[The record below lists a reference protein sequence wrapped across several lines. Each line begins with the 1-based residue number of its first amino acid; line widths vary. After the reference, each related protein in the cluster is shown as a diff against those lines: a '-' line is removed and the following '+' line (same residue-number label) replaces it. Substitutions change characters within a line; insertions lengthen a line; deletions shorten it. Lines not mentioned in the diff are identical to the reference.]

1 MDLGVNKDGICHGP
15 GVVLTGEGGSMPSNR
30 VQPWLPCKT
39 DSPCSEEPTRLQVY
53 PCSYHAHQRAAHKR
67 SAAQGAAL
75 FQFEQSA
82 RQQLANEAPRIL
94 GGLEARARH
103 KVTVYCCACRKRPAP
118 GLASGLTCLL
128 VLLLLCMHKAARGI
142 ILQVQPHLADLPFS
156 CWCDADCSSSC
167 FLTSHGKRRQATTWN
182 SYVKQY
188 SMSHANSTC
197 TDQVRHQP
205 FLLWLLCGC
214 LSAVACVRSV
224 NKHLFVQFATCSSY
238 GCCCSCCAACSPAM
252 ESPNTECSSGATSS
266 AVSASAAAHVTT
278 ASNQPP
284 DVCRTPLAVAEA
296 RHSSARGRIA
306 RPQEQQQQQRQ
317 AHTMSVSPSH
327 INMQC
332 ACNSTLG
339 QKADSS
345 SRGCP
350 AGHSSAGRFGSSNSR
365 AAQDGWSWYRGP
377 GPPGETLQEPLL
389 LWNTEASIQPA
400 AKCAPALGQDSV
412 KGRQLHDAGLEKQQ
426 DAQLFDGPLTGQCL
440 SPLSCTGRTA
450 AELSEPRRQTSADWP
465 QADVSRSELPQLGS
479 NCRNSRSPDWGKR
492 HSKSGRSSS
501 KSRTS
506 PVAQVLSSCHAAA
519 VLALDKSSCNA
530 RADSLREPLL
540 LDQS

>member
-1 MDLGVNKDGICHGP
+1 
-15 GVVLTGEGGSMPSNR
+15 MPSNR

-128 VLLLLCMHKAARGI
+128 VLLVLCMHEAARGI

-205 FLLWLLCGC
+205 FLLWLLCGY

-224 NKHLFVQFATCSSY
+224 NKHLFVQFATTAY
-238 GCCCSCCAACSPAM
+238 HMGVVAHVVLHAALQWSHPIL
-252 ESPNTECSSGATSS
+252 S
-266 AVSASAAAHVTT
+266 AVVEQHLQQSVHQLLLMS
-278 ASNQPP
+278 
-284 DVCRTPLAVAEA
+284 
-296 RHSSARGRIA
+296 
-306 RPQEQQQQQRQ
+306 PQHPTHPR
-317 AHTMSVSPSH
+317 MS
-327 INMQC
+327 
-332 ACNSTLG
+332 
-339 QKADSS
+339 
-345 SRGCP
+345 
-350 AGHSSAGRFGSSNSR
+350 AGHR
-365 AAQDGWSWYRGP
+365 
-377 GPPGETLQEPLL
+377 
-389 LWNTEASIQPA
+389 
-400 AKCAPALGQDSV
+400 
-412 KGRQLHDAGLEKQQ
+412 
-426 DAQLFDGPLTGQCL
+426 
-440 SPLSCTGRTA
+440 
-450 AELSEPRRQTSADWP
+450 
-465 QADVSRSELPQLGS
+465 
-479 NCRNSRSPDWGKR
+479 
-492 HSKSGRSSS
+492 
-501 KSRTS
+501 
-506 PVAQVLSSCHAAA
+506 
-519 VLALDKSSCNA
+519 
-530 RADSLREPLL
+530 
-540 LDQS
+540 